1 MAAFANS
8 MQDAVL
14 YDNVA
19 TTDMPNFARVLD
31 RRFLRDFPIRAVV
44 SATLFVSATEATA
57 QESPGDNSAN
67 SVFSGCKAF
76 VEGRTTS
83 SKLHAEGNFCSGA
96 VHALAGV
103 GKYLSPPEWQSCV
116 PANSTAGQLA
126 RVVINYIE
134 ARPQRMHE
142 DFRLLTLEAFHYAW
156 PCKSRP

>member
-1 MAAFANS
+1 MSAFANS

-57 QESPGDNSAN
+57 QELLDTSADGM
-67 SVFSGCKAF
+67 FSGCKAF
-76 VEGRTTS
+76 VEGRATS
-83 SKLHAEGNFCSGA
+83 SKLYAEGNFCSGA

-103 GKYLSPPEWQSCV
+103 GEYLSPPEWQSCI
-116 PANSTAGQLA
+116 PANSTGVQLA

-142 DFRLLTLEAFHYAW
+142 DFILLTLAAFHYAW
-156 PCKSRP
+156 LCKSRP